1 MWAILVVWIF
11 LPCVFCVDLYFPLS
25 CAGSAVALHVERLLL
40 LFLHFD
46 VICAKCGHRWT
57 DERHQAG
64 DEMDEEELTTIDDR
78 VSTRQ
83 LLEVIC
89 MLRVFLL
96 VNRGYNVRSARIL
109 HTSTFVEV
117 LLIDVLVLFF
127 DTVNVI

>member
-1 MWAILVVWIF
+1 
-11 LPCVFCVDLYFPLS
+11 
-25 CAGSAVALHVERLLL
+25 
-40 LFLHFD
+40 
-46 VICAKCGHRWT
+46 
-57 DERHQAG
+57 
-64 DEMDEEELTTIDDR
+64 MDEEELTTIDDR

-127 DTVNVI
+127 CTVNVI

>member
-1 MWAILVVWIF
+1 
-11 LPCVFCVDLYFPLS
+11 
-25 CAGSAVALHVERLLL
+25 
-40 LFLHFD
+40 
-46 VICAKCGHRWT
+46 
-57 DERHQAG
+57 
-64 DEMDEEELTTIDDR
+64 MDEEELTTIDDR